1 MFFLE
6 HLRGASREPVREFL
20 SDLHGLLYGNAIKAN
35 QHQQQVPTISAM
47 LSILNKEQV

>member
-35 QHQQQVPTISAM
+35 QHQQQQQVPTISQPHA
-47 LSILNKEQV
+47 LYPE